1 MFVWLQ
7 HCYFR
12 CVKLGVKL
20 AINYYWEVMMNS
32 DGLTEFLAVARAGS
46 FTRAASVLGVSIPHV
61 SRQVARLE
69 ERLDTKLFQ
78 RNTRSVHLTP
88 SGETLRKSSER
99 IADDLEA
106 ALSEVSSAQRSL
118 EGLLRIASLSGSF
131 ADQVVAP
138 AMNEM
143 ASLHPSVD
151 IVVDFNARQV
161 DILSEG
167 YDFAIR
173 AGPMQS
179 SGLIAQHLSSRTRIA
194 AASPEYLARNARPRH
209 PTELQD
215 HQCILTHSNTW
226 RFADCGKP
234 LDIAVAGRLSLNSG
248 PAILDACSRGLGV
261 AYMALGGFED
271 TLSRGT
277 LTPILKE
284 FWHTDR
290 SIHIVRPDRRFTPRR
305 VDAAIEMLAVFAKR
319 REAQDTQE
327 IASFGDG

>member
-1 MFVWLQ
+1 
-7 HCYFR
+7 
-12 CVKLGVKL
+12 
-20 AINYYWEVMMNS
+20 MNS
-32 DGLTEFLAVARAGS
+32 DGLTEFLAVAHAGS
-46 FTRAASVLGVSIPHV
+46 FTRAANVLGVSVPHV

-69 ERLDTKLFQ
+69 ERLGTKLFQ

-88 SGETLRKSSER
+88 SGDILLKSSER

-106 ALSEVSSAQRSL
+106 ALSEVSSAQRNL
-118 EGLLRIASLSGSF
+118 EGRLRIASLSGSF
-131 ADQVVAP
+131 ADQVVGP

-143 ASLHPSVD
+143 ALQHPGVD
-151 IVVDFNARQV
+151 IVIDFNARQV

-179 SGLIAQHLSSRTRIA
+179 SGMIAWPLSSRTRIA
-194 AASPEYLARNARPRH
+194 AASPEYLAKKGRPRH
-209 PTELQD
+209 PIELQS
-215 HQCILTHSNTW
+215 HQCILTHSDTW
-226 RFADCGKP
+226 RFTDGGKP
-234 LDIAVAGRLSLNSG
+234 LDVAVAGRLSLNSG

-261 AYMALGGFED
+261 AYMAVGGFEG

-305 VDAAIEMLAVFAKR
+305 VDAAIEILGVFAKR
-319 REAQDTQE
+319 TETLDTQT
-327 IASFGDG
+327 IADFGDG